1 MRKYLAKKMIEK
13 STKNA
18 SIRGVSL
25 TEVLFATALTGVV
38 IAAAGYGVSSLVS
51 SSNAASARSDR
62 RAEQNRSLDFMSA
75 EIRESTGIVKDAQ
88 SAAAP
93 SGGTGST
100 AFTFTPLGTGATK
113 VLMVNTVATGATP
126 IVYYTATPATGSW
139 KGPRVVYRWGPTFDN
154 RGNYTN
160 ASSPDT
166 WTHEVLIDNIAA
178 ASTATQILG
187 GIPGTGRVCTNTTDN
202 PSNGGTYNGDSG
214 FNACVDAAGRT
225 AVIRQDG
232 QIAKV
237 LGTSENYIAST
248 NTGARRISA
257 VGPTP
262 SSLPTGAITANLATT
277 VFTKDDPTGVV
288 TVNKPSTITVTTLPG
303 DGYPG
308 DTSVRVAKGTSAT
321 SFTNSYF
328 TSNSTLMSIPKST
341 TTSQSITVTV
351 AAGEVL
357 SLAGCSNL
365 NGTMTGSNSNF
376 FTSDIFY
383 CPVSTA
389 NQGNTV
395 FTFKQGDFVPD
406 IAGAKN
412 GSVQQ
417 PSLREILTGSK
428 TIANVPAY
436 SASTGK
442 GLKSNELFYVYE
454 VYTTNTSSTY
464 RDLQDIVVK
473 LTFN

>member
-38 IAAAGYGVSSLVS
+38 IAAAGYGVSSLVT

-62 RAEQNRSLDFMSA
+62 RAEQNRSLDFMSS

-88 SAAAP
+88 SAGAP

-100 AFTFTPLGTGATK
+100 AFTFTPSGTGATK
-113 VLMVNTVATGATP
+113 VLMVNTAATGATP

-160 ASSPDT
+160 ASTPNT

-178 ASTATQILG
+178 ASGATTSVLG
-187 GIPGTGRVCTNTTDN
+187 GGTGTGRVCTSTTDN
-202 PSNGGTYNGDSG
+202 SSNGGTYNGDSG

-232 QIAKV
+232 QVAKI
-237 LGTSENYIAST
+237 GAAENYIAST
-248 NTGARRISA
+248 NTGARRIIVQSPTSSPFPDGALTCPLTSIFCLDGGA
-257 VGPTP
+257 VVVPT
-262 SSLPTGAITANLATT
+262 A
-277 VFTKDDPTGVV
+277 K
-288 TVNKPSTITVTTLPG
+288 TITVTTLPG
-303 DGYPG
+303 DGYPEA
-308 DTSVRVAKGTSAT
+308 TSVRVAKGTNVAAFT
-321 SFTNSYF
+321 SSYF
-328 TSNSTLMSIPKST
+328 TANSSLMSIPKNT
-341 TTSQSITVTV
+341 TTTQSMTVNV
-351 AAGEVL
+351 AAGETIAI
-357 SLAGCSNL
+357 AGCSN
-365 NGTMTGSNSNF
+365 GTGSMTGSFYTSN
-376 FTSDIFY
+376 INY
-383 CPVSTA
+383 CPISTA

-395 FTFKQGDFVPD
+395 FTFKQGDVVPN
-406 IAGAKN
+406 IAGAYSA
-412 GSVQQ
+412 GVQQ
-417 PSLREILTGSK
+417 PSLREIITGSK
-428 TIANVPAY
+428 SIANVPEYNAV
-436 SASTGK
+436 TKK
-442 GLKSNELFYVYE
+442 GLKSNELYYVYE
-454 VYTTNTSSTY
+454 IYTTDASSTY

-473 LTFN
+473 VTFN